1 MRKFSNSPFLS
12 FLAFALLLSACVDE
26 QTIREFEAIVQTEEA
41 SARATE
47 LAANVQP
54 PTRTPRPAT
63 AVPPTRPP
71 STGGGGSTTTTNP
84 NQQTWTILLY
94 QNADDEVLE
103 QDIFIDLNEAEAI
116 GSTDRVNIV
125 SQIDRFAGGY
135 RGGGNWTSTR
145 RYFVTQ
151 DNDLYNVGS
160 EMLAEGESNMADGD
174 VLVDFIKWGVQ
185 NYPAAKYV
193 LILSDHGMGWPGGW
207 NDPTA
212 SGSGPD
218 RVPIARAF
226 GDLLYL
232 NELDRSLERAIRET
246 GIGQFELL
254 GFDAC
259 LMAHVEV
266 FAAVQPYARYAVASQ
281 EVEPGLGWAYAAFL
295 NDLVN
300 KPEMDGRELSQ
311 KIVEHYITS
320 DLRIIND
327 QAREDY
333 TGRRVSAQAVINAT
347 AANATLSAVD
357 LSQMPA
363 VLKALDDFAVVAGEL
378 DPRFLARTRTYSQ
391 AFQSIFGEEVP
402 PSYIDMAH
410 FAALTA
416 QEAGNAG
423 VTRAAQGLLAAMQ
436 QAIVVEASGPER
448 PGAYGMSIY
457 FPNSQ
462 LFRNPLSGYES
473 YTTVARRFAENSLWD
488 DFLVAHYT
496 GKQLTRSATI
506 PTPPPDAAIVAP
518 GASEI
523 TAAPVKVSSKTATLN
538 QPVTLSTA
546 FTGES
551 ISYIYLFVGY
561 YDEAK
566 NAILVADEDF
576 IEGDDTR
583 AVDGVAY
590 PVWNGNPVPIEF
602 EWEPTLF
609 AIDDGVQVVQAL
621 LSPEDYG
628 ASADDAAYSTEGYY
642 VFSESGQKRYAKIIW
657 GNDGNLRAI
666 FGFTGTKDEPG
677 ALSEITPETGDQFI
691 LINNYYDIASDDYY
705 SEEGTVLTFGNELPT
720 WTTIDAPAGLYNVG
734 FIAEDFDG
742 NYAEVY
748 TDIQVR

>member
-1 MRKFSNSPFLS
+1 MFLT
-12 FLAFALLLSACVDE
+12 FALLLTACVDE
-26 QTIREFEAIVQTEEA
+26 QTIREFEAVVQTEEA
-41 SARATE
+41 AARATE

-71 STGGGGSTTTTNP
+71 ATTGGGGGTITANP
-84 NQQTWTILLY
+84 NAQTWTILLY

-185 NYPAAKYV
+185 NYPADKYV

-212 SGSGPD
+212 NGSGPD
-218 RVPIARAF
+218 RAPIARVF

-266 FAAVQPYARYAVASQ
+266 FAAIQPYARYAVASQ

-391 AFQSIFGEEVP
+391 AFQSVFGEEVP

-416 QEAGNAG
+416 QEAGDAG
-423 VTRAAQGLLAAMQ
+423 VTQAAQGLLAAMQ

-496 GKQLTRSATI
+496 GKQLTRSVTI
-506 PTPPPDAAIVAP
+506 PTPPPDVAIVSP
-518 GASEI
+518 GAEEI
-523 TAAPVKVSSKTATLN
+523 TAAPIKVSSKTATLN

-590 PVWNGNPVPIEF
+590 PVWNGNPVPLEF

-609 AIDDGVQVVQAL
+609 AIDDGAQVVQAL

-628 ASADDAAYSTEGYY
+628 ASADDATYSTEGYY
-642 VFSESGQKRYAKIIW
+642 VFSESGQKRFAKIIW

-666 FGFTGTKDEPG
+666 FGFTGTEDEPG
-677 ALSEITPETGDQFI
+677 APSEITPETGDQFI
-691 LINNYYDIASDDYY
+691 LINNYYDIANDDYY
-705 SEEGTVLTFGNELPT
+705 SEEGAVLTFGDELPT